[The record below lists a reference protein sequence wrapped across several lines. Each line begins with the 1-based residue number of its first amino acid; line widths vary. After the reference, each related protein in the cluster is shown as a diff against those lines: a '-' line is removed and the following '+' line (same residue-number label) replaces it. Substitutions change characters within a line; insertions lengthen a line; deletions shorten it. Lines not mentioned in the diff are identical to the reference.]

1 MVRGVLGAR
10 AMRRTVGL
18 FTSIALL
25 PCLALVACSGAADRT
40 AVGTTAGA
48 VDAVNGASSDV
59 GTPIATLP
67 ASAPGVSSWNVYAN
81 AAADGTATLTVLG
94 VDGSGQLVAG
104 AVLIPDQS
112 VAGVG
117 TSDDASETEAQAIG
131 AAIASDVNGY
141 LGGGQDAGT
150 IGSESV
156 HTLGNP
162 FGLSDCTF
170 DVLTVI
176 GSVASTVSGTLG
188 AFSACPVSVGVGC
201 VAGVVMTVSGAAV
214 GVYDVDKAVSACRG
228 PTPLA
233 TCQAACGNIGASLPS
248 CMTEDPYSSCYADC
262 ESGDDGTLT
271 SFASCVQTSLAGSPV
286 GSDSADGGA
295 DPCAPLEG
303 CFDEF

>member
-1 MVRGVLGAR
+1 
-10 AMRRTVGL
+10 MRT
-18 FTSIALL
+18 LL
-25 PCLALVACSGAADRT
+25 RLLCSVPLLSCLTTAACSGAADPA

-48 VDAVNGASSDV
+48 VDAVNAASTDV

-67 ASAPGVSSWNVYAN
+67 ASAPGVASWNVYAN
-81 AAADGTATLTVLG
+81 TAADGTATLTVLG
-94 VDGSGQLVAG
+94 VDGTGELVAG
-104 AVLIPDQS
+104 AVLMPSQN

-141 LGGGQDAGT
+141 LGGGGQDAGSV
-150 IGSESV
+150 GSESV

-170 DVLTVI
+170 DILTVI

-201 VAGVVMTVSGAAV
+201 VAGVVMTASGAAV
-214 GVYDVDKAVSACRG
+214 GVYDVDKAVNACQG

-233 TCQAACGNIGASLPS
+233 SCQAACGNIGASLPS
-248 CMTEDPYSSCYADC
+248 CMAEAPYSSCCADC
-262 ESGDDGTLT
+262 ASGDDDTLT
-271 SFASCVQTSLAGSPV
+271 SFVSCVQTSLAGSPV
-286 GSDSADGGA
+286 GPSSVDGGA

-303 CFDEF
+303 CFDQF